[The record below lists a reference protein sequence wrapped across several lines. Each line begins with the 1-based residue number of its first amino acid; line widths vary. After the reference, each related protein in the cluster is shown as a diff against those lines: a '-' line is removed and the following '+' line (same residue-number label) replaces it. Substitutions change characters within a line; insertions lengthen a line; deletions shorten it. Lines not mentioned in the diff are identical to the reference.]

1 MPPPTASFSLPPPS
15 PTTTVEVMV
24 KDAAL
29 TRLLCNIPAC
39 LCAVSLA
46 QEAEAEAEGGERDTF
61 GQEGLLSH
69 NYAQSVRS
77 LISSLV
83 GNLPLPSTHSHATGA
98 GAGAGEGE
106 LGVEAE
112 VVVEVLPRYDDSGEA
127 QTLRRPWVIAR
138 EILIRK

>member
-77 LISSLV
+77 LISSAGILPS
-83 GNLPLPSTHSHATGA
+83 LYPLPCDRGR
-98 GAGAGEGE
+98 GRGRRRRIGRG
-106 LGVEAE
+106 GRGMV
-112 VVVEVLPRYDDSGEA
+112 RFCQYDDSGEA
-127 QTLRRPWVIAR
+127 EQRDLGHCPGF
-138 EILIRK
+138 IRK

>member
-46 QEAEAEAEGGERDTF
+46 QEAEAEAEAGERDAF
-61 GQEGLLSH
+61 GQEGLPSH

-83 GNLPLPSTHSHATGA
+83 GNLPLPSIHSHATGA
-98 GAGAGEGE
+98 GEGEGE
-106 LGVEAE
+106 GGVEAE
-112 VVVEVLPRYDDSGEA
+112 VVVEVLPGYDDSGEV
-127 QTLRRPWVIAR
+127 QTQRRPWVLAR